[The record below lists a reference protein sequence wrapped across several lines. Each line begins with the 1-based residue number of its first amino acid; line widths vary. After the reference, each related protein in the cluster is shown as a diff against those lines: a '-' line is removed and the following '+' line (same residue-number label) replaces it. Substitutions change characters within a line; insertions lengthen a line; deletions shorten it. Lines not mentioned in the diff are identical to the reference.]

1 MRQSLWSR
9 LAASNER
16 AVAPAPLQPAMKQR
30 LHSMF
35 DDEVERL
42 SRLLDVDLSAW
53 RGGPS

>member
-1 MRQSLWSR
+1 
-9 LAASNER
+9 
-16 AVAPAPLQPAMKQR
+16 MKQR

-53 RGGPS
+53 RGGTS